1 MFYHT
6 RRILRIL
13 LLLIMVVPKD
23 AASHQFTSFAKIEN
37 WFQNWIA
44 SKDESFFQD
53 GIRKLS
59 ERWKKVGSDEQYFN

>member
-1 MFYHT
+1 
-6 RRILRIL
+6 
-13 LLLIMVVPKD
+13 MVVPKD